1 MINNFANAYNKIF
14 IKLSDWYEMI
24 ISMLPNFLVAVLVL
38 IITFIVA
45 KFIRNIVS
53 KTLHRFLYNE
63 AVNSLLNAIVYA
75 SIIIAGTFVALG
87 VLNLD
92 KTVTSLLAGI
102 GILGLAVGF
111 AFKDVASNF
120 LSGIYMAVKSPIN
133 VGDII
138 EYNDIYGTIKEIG
151 IRATTLTTLQGQDVV
166 IPNRLII
173 ENYYTHYTINGQR
186 RIDLSVGIS
195 YGDNLE
201 KAENITKKAIEEI
214 QFLKPGKT
222 VELFYTEFGSSS
234 INFVVQYW
242 VDFKTE
248 TDYLKAQSQGIKNIK
263 QAYDK
268 NDITITF
275 PIRTLDFGINGG
287 KSLSEVLSE
296 AKSE

>member
-1 MINNFANAYNKIF
+1 MISNFTNAYNKIF
-14 IKLSDWYEMI
+14 LKLYDWYDTI
-24 ISMLPNFLVAVLVL
+24 ITMLPNFLVAIFVL
-38 IITFIVA
+38 IISFLLA

-53 KTLHRFLYNE
+53 KTLHRFLFNE
-63 AVNSLLNAIVYA
+63 AVNSLLNTIVYTA
-75 SIIIAGTFVALG
+75 IITAGTFVALG

-92 KTVTSLLAGI
+92 KTVTSLLTGI
-102 GILGLAVGF
+102 GIIGLAVGF

-120 LSGIYMAVKSPIN
+120 LSGIYMALKSPIN

-138 EYNDIYGTIKEIG
+138 EYNDIYGTVKEIG
-151 IRATTLTTLQGQDVV
+151 IRATTLTTLQGQDVI

-201 KAENITKKAIEEI
+201 KAENITKKAIEKI
-214 QFLKPGKT
+214 SFLKSGKS

-234 INFVVQYW
+234 INFIVQYW
-242 VDFKTE
+242 VDFNTE

-263 QAYDK
+263 HAYDN

-275 PIRTLDFGINGG
+275 PIRTIDFGIKGG

-296 AKSE
+296 VNKE

>member
-1 MINNFANAYNKIF
+1 MISNFTNAYNKIF
-14 IKLSDWYEMI
+14 IKLADWYE
-24 ISMLPNFLVAVLVL
+24 ISITMLPNFLVAIFVL
-38 IITFIVA
+38 ILTFILA
-45 KFIRNIVS
+45 KFIRKVVS
-53 KTLHRFLYNE
+53 KTLQQFLYNE
-63 AVNSLLNAIVYA
+63 AVNSLLNTTVYTA
-75 SIIIAGTFVALG
+75 IIIGGTFVALG

-138 EYNDIYGTIKEIG
+138 EYNDIYGTVKEIG
-151 IRATTLTTLQGQDVV
+151 IRATTLTTIQGQDVI

-173 ENYYTHYTINGQR
+173 ENYYTHYTVNGQR

-201 KAENITKKAIEEI
+201 KAENITKNAIEKI
-214 QFLKPGKT
+214 SFLKPGKT

-242 VDFKTE
+242 VDFNTE

-275 PIRTLDFGINGG
+275 PIRTLDFGIKGG

-296 AKSE
+296 VNKE